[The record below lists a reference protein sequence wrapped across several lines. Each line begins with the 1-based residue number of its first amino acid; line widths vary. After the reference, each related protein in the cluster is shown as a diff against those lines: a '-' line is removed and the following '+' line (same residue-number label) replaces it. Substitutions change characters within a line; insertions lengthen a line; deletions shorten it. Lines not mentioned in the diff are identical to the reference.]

1 MKVGIIG
8 NGFVGKATRLLE
20 CDDIQILTYDI
31 VPDLCNPIGTTL
43 KNISSCDL
51 IFITVPTPMNTDGS
65 CHLGILEGVVSELK
79 DLGAKNNI
87 IIRSTVPPGTSDRL
101 NCNFMPEE
109 LNWLVGDKEFV
120 TRYKEL
126 CRYMSFTGSVW
137 EQKESI
143 RIAH

>member
-126 CRYMSFTGSVW
+126 CRYMSFTG
-137 EQKESI
+137 
-143 RIAH
+143 